1 VIRRHGVVRRSAPA
15 VAEALLLALLLAVLL
30 WPLAYATWISFT
42 PSSLLEPPRGLE
54 LSLRWYSAFWASPRW
69 TAGLRNSLVVAGASV
84 LLSLSAGIGLALALA
99 GRRLRGI
106 EIGARIVML
115 PLFVPPV
122 VLGMALLP
130 FVRLLG
136 LWGSSLSIA
145 AAHSLL
151 SLPIVYLVV
160 RNALDAADPDL
171 ARAARGLGATRLLAF
186 RRVVLPLI
194 APAIVLGTLMA
205 FVLSLNE
212 FVIALFL
219 ATPATETLPKV
230 IWPNLRYTLTPLTA
244 AASAITVGI
253 TLAGMVIVLILRIWT
268 RRIGSRDSAA
278 LR

>member
-1 VIRRHGVVRRSAPA
+1 MRRRRVSAVV
-15 VAEALLLALLLAVLL
+15 EAMLLALMLAVLL
-30 WPLAYATWISFT
+30 WPLTYATWISFT
-42 PSSLLEPPRGLE
+42 PSSLLEPPQGLD

-84 LLSLSAGIGLALALA
+84 LLSLSAGTGLAMALA
-99 GRRLRGI
+99 RNRLRGI

-136 LWGSSLSIA
+136 LWGTSLSIA

-151 SLPIVYLVV
+151 SLPVVYLVV
-160 RNALDAADPDL
+160 RNALDVADPDL
-171 ARAARGLGATRLLAF
+171 VLAARGLGASRSLAF
-186 RRVVLPLI
+186 RRAVLPLI
-194 APAIVLGTLMA
+194 APAIVLGMLMA

-244 AASAITVGI
+244 AASAITVAI
-253 TLAGMVIVLILRIWT
+253 TLSGMVAVLLLRAWT
-268 RRIGSRDSAA
+268 IRIASRDAPAA
-278 LR
+278 ATR